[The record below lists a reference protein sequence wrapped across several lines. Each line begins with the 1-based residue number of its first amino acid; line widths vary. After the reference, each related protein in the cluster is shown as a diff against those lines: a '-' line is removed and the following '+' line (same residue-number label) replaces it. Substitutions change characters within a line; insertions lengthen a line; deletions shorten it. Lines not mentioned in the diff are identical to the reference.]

1 MIQLHK
7 KIAETDQGWG
17 GEGEKQDLLLI
28 KIVCLFVTSEQE
40 PPQAMIQLHKIA
52 ETEQGWLDVAK
63 SLIQAIPMKD
73 PLGPAVI
80 TLLLDECPLPSKVRY
95 LSNYAFICIY
105 EIISIFGLLI
115 RE

>member
-1 MIQLHK
+1 
-7 KIAETDQGWG
+7 
-17 GEGEKQDLLLI
+17 
-28 KIVCLFVTSEQE
+28 
-40 PPQAMIQLHKIA
+40 MIQLHKIA

-95 LSNYAFICIY
+95 LCSNMHLRNNFNFGSINQ
-105 EIISIFGLLI
+105 EIS
-115 RE
+115 

>member
-1 MIQLHK
+1 MF
-7 KIAETDQGWG
+7 TVYRSVN
-17 GEGEKQDLLLI
+17 
-28 KIVCLFVTSEQE
+28 IVVIFICSEQE

-80 TLLLDECPLPSKVRY
+80 TLLLDECPLPSKVRRIKKKKPQKTT
-95 LSNYAFICIY
+95 LK
-105 EIISIFGLLI
+105 
-115 RE
+115 